1 MRRLL
6 HQRCSSLVTV
16 ILSTLWLASLVLAFA
31 EPIEHQAGISFTPQ
45 EDLWDDL
52 ANHPDAEE
60 FEDAEGVLHDLQE
73 SYMARLMD
81 RVHAGGDCTED
92 RIIVR
97 KEW

>member
-1 MRRLL
+1 MRRVL
-6 HQRCSSLVTV
+6 HHRCSSLVTV
-16 ILSTLWLASLVLAFA
+16 ILSTLWLASLVLAFP
-31 EPIEHQAGISFTPQ
+31 EPVEHQAGISFTPQ